1 MSEIDDNRKLLKADD
16 WDKFAGFQTD
26 QQQGVEH
33 PPTQKPYPKGAM
45 LIDLVSPD
53 DFTVG
58 GMSLL
63 DVINKRKS
71 HRRFVDLPLSL
82 EELSFLL
89 WTTQGIK
96 RTTPNGVTT
105 FRTVPSAG
113 SRHAF
118 ETYLLIKN
126 VTSLSPGLYR
136 YLPAEHKL
144 LPIKSEPY
152 LPTKLADAC
161 CGQTFIASAAVT
173 FIWTA
178 IPYRME
184 WRYSV
189 LAHKVIAIDVGH
201 VCQNLYLAAES
212 IHAGTCAIGAYFQD
226 RVDKLIGVDG
236 KEEFAIYLSPVGK
249 V

>member
-1 MSEIDDNRKLLKADD
+1 MTDNDSGRVFLKAND
-16 WDKFAGFQTD
+16 WDSFGESQTD
-26 QQQGVEH
+26 QQRGVEG
-33 PPTQKPYPKGAM
+33 PAVEKPYADGAM

-53 DFTVG
+53 EFTVG
-58 GMSLL
+58 GASVLEVM
-63 DVINKRKS
+63 NKRKS
-71 HRRFVDLPLSL
+71 HRRFVDLALSL
-82 EELSFLL
+82 EELSYLL
-89 WTTQGIK
+89 WVTQGVK
-96 RTTPNGVTT
+96 RVTPNGVTS

-136 YLPAEHKL
+136 YLPVEHKL
-144 LPIKSEPY
+144 LGVKSEPY
-152 LPTKLADAC
+152 LPKKLAEAC

-178 IPYRME
+178 VPYRME
-184 WRYSV
+184 WRYAGRS
-189 LAHKVIAIDVGH
+189 HKVIAIDVGH

-212 IHAGTCAIGAYFQD
+212 INAGTCAIGAYFQEQ
-226 RVDKLIGVDG
+226 VDKLIGVDG
-236 KEEFAIYLSPVGK
+236 EDEFTIYLSPVGK